1 MAEVTRQDIEET
13 VLATDFDFDQ
23 FVSLIT
29 KHVEIQIPNELNNPN
44 KKEELVD
51 FVFNAIQKQDQEND
65 TENEAVVA
73 AEEVAAAVE
82 EDKEELKI
90 KIDLNLGSEQ
100 ESPETSSADEGILI
114 TPLDEP
120 KMEVEQE
127 IEGTT
132 QKVDSISI
140 DMESGGVDAMS
151 ASPDSASVST
161 PPFADRKSHII
172 ALVKESKWTIRQVVQ
187 IIDDKWGYA
196 AQGKSSKTRV
206 SKTIRDLRDNNMLY
220 EESNGILMW
229 RGE

>member
-44 KKEELVD
+44 KKNELID
-51 FVFNAIQKQDQEND
+51 YVFNAIQKQDQEDELKDETVNEEIKTESND
-65 TENEAVVA
+65 I
-73 AEEVAAAVE
+73 EEP
-82 EDKEELKI
+82 KI
-90 KIDLNLGSEQ
+90 KINLNLGSS
-100 ESPETSSADEGILI
+100 ESVSAEGITAPVVSYLQ
-114 TPLDEP
+114 PLDQP
-120 KMEVEQE
+120 PSQVP
-127 IEGTT
+127 
-132 QKVDSISI
+132 QKVDPI
-140 DMESGGVDAMS
+140 DMGSGGVDAMS
-151 ASPDSASVST
+151 ASPDSASVSPSST

-187 IIDDKWGYA
+187 IIDDQWGYA

-220 EESNGILMW
+220 EESNGVLMW